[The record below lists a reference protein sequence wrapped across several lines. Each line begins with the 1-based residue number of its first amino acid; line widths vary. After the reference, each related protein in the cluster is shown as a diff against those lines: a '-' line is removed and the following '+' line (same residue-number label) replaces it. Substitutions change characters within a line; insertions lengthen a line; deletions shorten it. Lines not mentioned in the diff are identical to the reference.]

1 MDSIGILKSLW
12 KVAILS
18 IAVLI
23 ASIFINLSSAQ
34 IGPLSINSFWAAILQ
49 YGIPISLGILFT
61 FSAKWAIEALETE
74 LKGDG
79 LTEAEITRV
88 IEKYTGFVDG
98 LGTAMPLIG
107 AAILLYTIG
116 YEFENDSQRKLAF
129 SGFAVPFEIK
139 AILILASA
147 KLFESVFDEI
157 ALRYQV
163 KCRENVS
170 SPNDLTRESVQSITR
185 LLEGVDS
192 AKVSSLTEL
201 VIELKKESNT
211 SVGIDKLKQLSDSM
225 SKPLDAM
232 RDSNVRE
239 SLDCI
244 KEIAGILKNSQ
255 TK

>member
-1 MDSIGILKSLW
+1 MDSVRILKSLW
-12 KVAILS
+12 RVAILS

-34 IGPLSINSFWAAILQ
+34 IGPLTINVFWAAFLQ
-49 YGIPISLGILFT
+49 YVIPISLGILFIY
-61 FSAKWAIEALETE
+61 SAKWAIEALEKE
-74 LKGDG
+74 LSGDG
-79 LTEAEITRV
+79 LTEAEITRI

-116 YEFENDSQRKLAF
+116 YEFKNDEDRKMAF

-163 KCRENVS
+163 KCRDNIS
-170 SPNDLTRESVQSITR
+170 SSNEVTTESFQSITN
-185 LLEGVDS
+185 LLDGIDS
-192 AKVSSLTEL
+192 TKVSALTEL
-201 VIELKKESNT
+201 VKELKKESNT
-211 SVGIDKLKQLSDSM
+211 NEGMDKLKQLSDSM

-232 RDSNVRE
+232 RDSNVKE
-239 SLDCI
+239 SLVCI
-244 KEIAGILKNSQ
+244 KEIAGILKNPQ